1 MAKYATYFRVS
12 TENQGKS
19 WPRPRSGAAI
29 TPWHMNMKAVFTG
42 RQASKLR
49 GDHQPLGAIRKGHRT
64 QRRSDACGVDRVDR
78 GYRCRCVG
86 SPHVPNQKKLFS
98 STLSEKILQEK
109 L

>member
-42 RQASKLR
+42 RQASK
-49 GDHQPLGAIRKGHRT
+49 
-64 QRRSDACGVDRVDR
+64 RSDACGVDRVDR